1 MSRPLRWV
9 VVVLGSAVVFFVCFK
24 LAQAD
29 PFGWLPEKDSDAVA
43 VAAGFAGAM
52 TAAVGLAGG
61 WWAGTAPTRPP
72 APAPAPAPV
81 SERPV
86 TQFAEASGTSEVSQ
100 AGGANPAGPVDQ
112 WASARDNSRI
122 RQSGGD
128 DRGGT
133 GTGTP

>member
-9 VVVLGSAVVFFVCFK
+9 VVLVGSAVVFFVCFK

-61 WWAGTAPTRPP
+61 WWAGTAPL
-72 APAPAPAPV
+72 APAAPPV
-81 SERPV
+81 PERSV
-86 TQFAEASGTSEVSQ
+86 RQVAEASGTSEIRQ
-100 AGGANPAGPVDQ
+100 AGGADPAGPVDQ
-112 WASARDNSRI
+112 EARARDNSRI
-122 RQSGGD
+122 RQTGGGEP
-128 DRGGT
+128 GGN
-133 GTGTP
+133 P